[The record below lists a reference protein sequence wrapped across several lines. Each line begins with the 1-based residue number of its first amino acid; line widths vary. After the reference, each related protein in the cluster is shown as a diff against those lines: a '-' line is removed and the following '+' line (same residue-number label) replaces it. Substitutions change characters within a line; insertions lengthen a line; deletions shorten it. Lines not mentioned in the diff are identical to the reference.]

1 MAASMWEVTQLV
13 LGAPGSGAGDVA
25 EIAHAHGFSAAEV
38 AEVFPLFLDNVS
50 VDYAGSAGVPALA
63 PPVAQPGE
71 GVEEF
76 AARWLGEVGA
86 RLHDAVGVVDVVS
99 YDSFGAPAFDLDGMD
114 PGLDLDFV
122 DPGPDTEGVTSGRA
136 ADLGGSGPGDD
147 PFATFGS
154 GDEDGGDDDGGD
166 EVADGPEPAPASLD
180 DLADLPDLGD
190 HDPYGLDAA
199 TGDDLP
205 DGPEGD
211 LGSDLRDAG
220 TDLDDPSEGGV
231 QFG

>member
-1 MAASMWEVTQLV
+1 MAASMWEVTQFM

-50 VDYAGSAGVPALA
+50 VDYAGSVGVPALA
-63 PPVAQPGE
+63 PPVAEPGE

-122 DPGPDTEGVTSGRA
+122 DAGPDTEDVTSGRA
-136 ADLGGSGPGDD
+136 ADLGGDELSDD

-154 GDEDGGDDDGGD
+154 GDEDGGDD
-166 EVADGPEPAPASLD
+166 EVADSPEPAPSSPDDRA
-180 DLADLPDLGD
+180 DLADLGD

-205 DGPEGD
+205 DGTAGD

-220 TDLDDPSEGGV
+220 ADPDDPSEGGV